1 MSYGVEIQGHG
12 RVGFDDFSVLD
23 AYVAVVDQLL
33 QAVNELWRDAV
44 AMFVA
49 KAPSGHDGRDGGVEI
64 AVRQPCRLLCDI
76 EVVDKDG
83 VERYVLVTVDFGDDR
98 GVDPQVDRN
107 VHGMEDGVD
116 VALEVAA
123 QRIIISDG
131 IVGALRLALEDHLFR
146 LFST

>member
-1 MSYGVEIQGHG
+1 MG
-12 RVGFDDFSVLD
+12 
-23 AYVAVVDQLL
+23 
-33 QAVNELWRDAV
+33 RDAV
-44 AMFVA
+44 AMLVA
-49 KAPSGHDGRDGGVEI
+49 EAPSRHDGRDGGVEV
-64 AVRQPCRLLCDI
+64 AAGQPCRLLGDI

-83 VERYVLVTVDFGDDR
+83 IKRDILISVDFGDNR